1 MPCAENVESEETA
14 GEDEEMDPGSR
25 DAPSD
30 SGAMATQCRRRRAGI
45 WGNFGEG
52 GEQGRKGLEMGRL
65 HATRTTVL

>member
-30 SGAMATQCRRRRAGI
+30 SGAMATS
-45 WGNFGEG
+45 WDLGEFWRG
-52 GEQGRKGLEMGRL
+52 G
-65 HATRTTVL
+65 